1 MTRKPAALRIQR
13 WTIGDA
19 VRLDAEFKCHIGR
32 LPADTPGTV
41 VKLEFGRRVCV
52 RFASGDAWVD
62 QDRLLAAQRTME
74 EFL

>member
-1 MTRKPAALRIQR
+1 VSKAATIRMQR
-13 WTIGDA
+13 WMIGDA
-19 VRLDAEFKCHIGR
+19 VRLASECTSHFGR

-52 RFASGDAWVD
+52 RFAAGDAWVD
-62 QDRLLAAQRTME
+62 QDRLLGAQRTME

>member
-1 MTRKPAALRIQR
+1 MKKPAALRMQR

-19 VRLDAEFKCHIGR
+19 VRLDAEFKSHIGR
-32 LPADTPGTV
+32 LEADTPGTV
-41 VKLEFGRRVCV
+41 VKLELGRRVCV
-52 RFASGDAWVD
+52 RFAAGDVWVD

>member
-1 MTRKPAALRIQR
+1 MSKPSPIRMQR

-19 VRLDAEFKCHIGR
+19 VRLAAEVKSHLGR

-41 VKLEFGRRVCV
+41 VKLEFGCRVCV
-52 RFASGDAWVD
+52 RFAAGDAWVD

-74 EFL
+74 ELL

>member
-1 MTRKPAALRIQR
+1 MSKPAAIRMQR

-19 VRLDAEFKCHIGR
+19 VRLGSEFGAHFGR
-32 LPADTPGTV
+32 LAADTPGTV

-52 RFASGDAWVD
+52 RFEKGDAWVD
-62 QDRLLAAQRTME
+62 QDRLLGAQRTME

>member
-1 MTRKPAALRIQR
+1 MSKPAQLRIQR

-19 VRLDAEFKCHIGR
+19 VRLDAEFKSHIGR

-52 RFASGDAWVD
+52 RFAAGDAWVD
-62 QDRLLAAQRTME
+62 QDRLRAAQRTME
-74 EFL
+74 ELL